1 MYAQF
6 LFFTQKDSKFIIWG
20 DQDGDD
26 LILNINVKSGLF
38 VAITIESVTS
48 ESVIAGNNQK
58 LLAFVERCEA
68 SKELFYL
75 DVLGGRTSTTNFL
88 IQSRYEDE

>member
-1 MYAQF
+1 MYAQC
-6 LFFTQKDSKFIIWG
+6 LFFTQKDSKVIIWR

-26 LILNINVKSGLF
+26 LILDINGKSGLF
-38 VAITIESVTS
+38 VAITIESVTG
-48 ESVIAGNNQK
+48 EFVTAGNNQK

-75 DVLGGRTSTTNFL
+75 DVLGGRISTTKFL
-88 IQSRYEDE
+88 IESRYENE